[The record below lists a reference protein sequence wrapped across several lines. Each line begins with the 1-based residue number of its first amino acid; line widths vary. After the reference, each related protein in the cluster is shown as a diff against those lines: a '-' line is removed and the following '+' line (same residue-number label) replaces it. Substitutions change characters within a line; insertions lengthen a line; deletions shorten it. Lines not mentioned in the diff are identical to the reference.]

1 MRIGQISLAT
11 EAEDGAAHLTLLV
24 RALARHGVDQH
35 VLVSDERL
43 ARELCGTNRVTVGPL
58 TRTPIMACCLM
69 PDVDVAHMH
78 DLKSA
83 QTGLLLTLTRSV
95 PYVMT
100 LRSPAVTALGPIS
113 RAVHQRAGCIVC
125 QSDDVADM
133 LRRRHPDLYIECIPP
148 IRVQGTTDARACM
161 SPERA
166 ADAYKK
172 VYERTLDGGRRPAMM
187 L

>member
-1 MRIGQISLAT
+1 MRIGQVLLAT
-11 EAEDGAAHLTLLV
+11 EAEDGADHLTLLV
-24 RALARHGVDQH
+24 RALSDHGVDQH
-35 VLVSDERL
+35 VLVSNERL
-43 ARELCGTNRVTVGPL
+43 ARELSSTDRVTVGPL

-95 PYVMT
+95 PYVIT
-100 LRSPAVTALGPIS
+100 LRSPAVTTLSPIS
-113 RAVHQRAGCIVC
+113 RAVHQRARCIVC

-148 IRVQGTTDARACM
+148 IRMQGTTDARAM

-166 ADAYKK
+166 AAAYKK
-172 VYERTLDGGRRPAMM
+172 VYRRTLDGRRRPAMM